1 MPQPVWMTALPDAGL
16 LGQREPQ
23 AAGPCP
29 AGPSAR
35 ASGCPHRTEW
45 LSSLYVGGTDG
56 ALTSL
61 PPPRVAWGRGPP
73 GPPDAPSSPAA
84 GRSVGAHRT
93 LCTAPALT
101 PRLTASWG
109 RSRTEF
115 CPLCTHGGPRL
126 QAARGPQGPPRPR
139 DWGTRL
145 LSGPCLCAETSL
157 RAMLGVHGGSV
168 ASLPPAPAWGQAAGG
183 TAQAPTQSAVP
194 GSHAGRTP
202 VLPGPGGATA
212 PGPAGET
219 ARGLFRPSA
228 RPRRPCVSPAPS
240 HGGLHGR
247 GGGCTGASN
256 LFLHSLTL
264 SLRRRER
271 ASVPGA

>member
-1 MPQPVWMTALPDAGL
+1 MLVGQTGL
-16 LGQREPQ
+16 LPPSPHHVWRGGGGPLDPQ
-23 AAGPCP
+23 T
-29 AGPSAR
+29 
-35 ASGCPHRTEW
+35 H
-45 LSSLYVGGTDG
+45 
-56 ALTSL
+56 
-61 PPPRVAWGRGPP
+61 PPPRLQAGAW
-73 GPPDAPSSPAA
+73 
-84 GRSVGAHRT
+84 AHTAR
-93 LCTAPALT
+93 CVTAPALT

-183 TAQAPTQSAVP
+183 TAQAPTQSAVR

-240 HGGLHGR
+240 PEALRLSCALPRGPAR
-247 GGGCTGASN
+247 EGGGCTGASN

>member
-1 MPQPVWMTALPDAGL
+1 MPGCWDKGSPRPRGHVLQGPRP
-16 LGQREPQ
+16 EPQ
-23 AAGPCP
+23 AAHT
-29 AGPSAR
+29 AQ
-35 ASGCPHRTEW
+35 SGYPHFM
-45 LSSLYVGGTDG
+45 LVGQTG
-56 ALTSL
+56 LL
-61 PPPRVAWGRGPP
+61 PPSPHHVWRGGGGPLDPQTHRPPRLQAGAW
-73 GPPDAPSSPAA
+73 
-84 GRSVGAHRT
+84 AHTAR
-93 LCTAPALT
+93 CVTAPALT